1 MLYNF
6 YFKNIN
12 IKPIGISL
20 GYSTSLKKVIITRS
34 TNELLKINDIINF
47 INDIEVKYVRDV
59 NEILK
64 INNNLNIIIYR
75 YNNPLFNNVY
85 NNDIDLL
92 EYI

>member
-12 IKPIGISL
+12 TTPIGISV
-20 GYSTSLKKVIITRS
+20 GYSTKLNKVIITKS
-34 TNELLKINDIINF
+34 ANKLLKINDIINF
-47 INDIEVKYVRDV
+47 INNIEVKYVRDV
-59 NEILK
+59 KDILK
-64 INNNLNIIIYR
+64 KNNNLNIIIGR
-75 YNNPLFNNVY
+75 DINPLFENVY